1 MKIEITKKKV
11 NEQNYNGVMVKFNN
25 VGSKEIDPIGF
36 IEHLIQSGVQVQ
48 SIYVEE
54 DVEFDMK
61 MNTGHYTLEQLK
73 AKYPQIKKMDF
84 STHFRVS
91 GVLND
96 CPVKIEFKNDSNIVY
111 LTSSSPTLELSDI
124 LEKKTGQSLTM

>member
-1 MKIEITKKKV
+1 MRKV
-11 NEQNYNGVMVKFNN
+11 NEKNYNGVMVKYYDVESN
-25 VGSKEIDPIGF
+25 SIDPIGF

-73 AKYPQIKKMDF
+73 AKYPQIKNMDY
-84 STHFRVS
+84 STLFRVS

-96 CPVKIEFKNDSNIVY
+96 CPIKVEFKNDSAIIY
-111 LTSSSPTLELSDI
+111 MTTASPGLELPEI
-124 LEKKTGQSLTM
+124 LEKKTENLTSTLTI

>member
-1 MKIEITKKKV
+1 MKKV
-11 NEQNYNGVMVKFNN
+11 NEKNYNGVTVKFYD
-25 VGSKEIDPIGF
+25 VETKEIDPIGF
-36 IEHLIQSGVQVQ
+36 IEQLSQSGIQIQ

-73 AKYPQIKKMDF
+73 EKYPQIKKMDF

-111 LTSSSPTLELSDI
+111 LTSSSPTLELPDL
-124 LEKKTGQSLTM
+124 LEKKTGQSLIM